1 LSNTVSRFPVR
12 QTLHID
18 TETQAHCKELADR
31 MGISVSGVMR
41 MLIKQAWEAQQQV
54 IAAQHAAMRAVAHP

>member
-1 LSNTVSRFPVR
+1 LANIVSRFPVR

-41 MLIKQAWEAQQQV
+41 MLIKQAWEAQQEV

>member
-1 LSNTVSRFPVR
+1 LSNTISRFPVR

-18 TETQAHCKELADR
+18 PETQAHCKELADR
-31 MGISVSGVMR
+31 MGLSVSGVMR
-41 MLIKQAWEAQQQV
+41 MLIRQAWEAQQQV

>member
-18 TETQAHCKELADR
+18 TETQEHCKELADR
-31 MGISVSGVMR
+31 MGLSVSGVMR
-41 MLIKQAWEAQQQV
+41 MLIRQAWEAQHEV
-54 IAAQHAAMRAVAHP
+54 IAAQHAAMRAAAHP

>member
-12 QTLHID
+12 QTLYID
-18 TETQAHCKELADR
+18 TETQEHCKKLADL
-31 MGISVSGVMR
+31 MGLSVSGVMR
-41 MLIKQAWEAQQQV
+41 MLIRQAWEAQQQF